1 MSEAEEALLA
11 VAGQEPTTPATIETV
26 EGGFVFRL
34 KEWIEQPEQVHMEDR
49 GDAGMAMWMG
59 HPVNVVNDFE
69 PRSLWGLR
77 GGEKFTV
84 LDARM
89 HVDDGSNF
97 LPLQRYEASRL
108 LDGAH
113 VNGPDTKAVAVRYD
127 FSRPDAGWLA
137 TPGIAT
143 RAGLLEAW
151 QDELCSGLIWTPHE
165 GESIHRLAHRFP
177 TTLTALLHLWTGRSI
192 DITRTQIL
200 LPDGQWYPLVEAREP
215 QPARRRPTDLL
226 DLSSLDLGTVATW
239 LDVAHRMGPVPHI
252 AVHEG
257 LPVQAG
263 AQVIAT
269 ALESFHRRL
278 EGGVRRFPPEI
289 TTGQLARAKKAAR
302 NAAVESLAEVAVD
315 LSTVRQAFDEA
326 LGHIDEP
333 TYADRLHQL
342 LPDVAAAA
350 PGLLGPDLSAW
361 IDTMKEIRNVQ
372 SHGTPKHDAF
382 DQDEISRYYV
392 HQSSGRWALKIL
404 LLRQLIDDDRLRD
417 ALARSNT
424 FHYSLAN
431 LDREHLWSG
440 FSAYDT
446 FTKSQP

>member
-1 MSEAEEALLA
+1 M
-11 VAGQEPTTPATIETV
+11 VGQEPTVPATMETV
-26 EGGFVFRL
+26 EGGFAFQP
-34 KEWIEQPEQVHMEDR
+34 KEWIEQPQQVHIEDR
-49 GDAGMAMWMG
+49 GDAGMAMWVG

-69 PRSLWGLR
+69 PRPLWGLR

-89 HVDDGSNF
+89 HVNGGSNF
-97 LPLQRYEASRL
+97 LPQQRYEASRL
-108 LDGAH
+108 LAGAH
-113 VNGPDTKAVAVRYD
+113 VDGPDTRAVAVRYD
-127 FSRPDAGWLA
+127 FARPDSGWLN
-137 TPGIAT
+137 TPGVVT
-143 RAGLLEAW
+143 REGLVEAW
-151 QDELCSGLIWTPHE
+151 QDELCSGLMWTPHE
-165 GESIHRLAHRFP
+165 GESIHWLAHRFP
-177 TTLTALLHLWTGRSI
+177 TTLTALLHLWTGRPI
-192 DITRTQIL
+192 EIERTQVL
-200 LPDGQWYPLVEAREP
+200 LQDGHWYPLVEAREP
-215 QPARRRPTDLL
+215 QQARRRSTDLL
-226 DLSSLDLGTVATW
+226 ALSSLDLGVVATW
-239 LDVAHRMGPVPHI
+239 LDLAHRMGPLPHI

-257 LPVQAG
+257 LPVQVG

-278 EGGVRRFPPEI
+278 KGGARRFPPQV
-289 TTGQLARAKKAAR
+289 TTRQLARAKKVAR
-302 NAAVESLAEVAVD
+302 NAAVESLAEAAVD
-315 LSTVRQAFDEA
+315 ASTVRQAFDEA
-326 LGHIDEP
+326 LGHIADP

-361 IDTMKEIRNVQ
+361 IHTMKEIRNVQ
-372 SHGTPKHDAF
+372 SHGTSKHDAF
-382 DQDEISRYYV
+382 DQDEISSYYV

-404 LLRQLIDDDRLRD
+404 LLRQLVDDDRLKD

-446 FTKSQP
+446 FIKSRS

>member
-1 MSEAEEALLA
+1 M
-11 VAGQEPTTPATIETV
+11 ETV
-26 EGGFVFRL
+26 KGGFVFRL
-34 KEWIEQPEQVHMEDR
+34 KEWIEQPQQVHIEERD
-49 GDAGMAMWMG
+49 GAGMAMWMG
-59 HPVNVVNDFE
+59 HPVNVVNDFK
-69 PRSLWGLR
+69 PRPLWGLR

-97 LPLQRYEASRL
+97 LPQQRYEASRL

-113 VNGPDTKAVAVRYD
+113 VDGPDTRAVAVRYD
-127 FSRPDAGWLA
+127 FARLDAGWLN
-137 TPGIAT
+137 TPGIVT
-143 RAGLLEAW
+143 REGLVEAW

-165 GESIHRLAHRFP
+165 GESIHQLAYRFP
-177 TTLTALLHLWTGRSI
+177 TTLTALLHLWTGRPI
-192 DITRTQIL
+192 VITRTQIL

-215 QPARRRPTDLL
+215 QLGRRRATELL
-226 DLSSLDLGTVATW
+226 DLSSLDLATVATW
-239 LDVAHRMGPVPHI
+239 LDLAHQMGPVPHI

-269 ALESFHRRL
+269 TLESFHRRL
-278 EGGVRRFPPEI
+278 KGNARRFPPHI
-289 TTGQLARAKKAAR
+289 TTGQLDRAKKAAR
-302 NAAVESLAEVAVD
+302 NAAVESLAEAAVD
-315 LSTVRQAFDEA
+315 LATVRQAFDEA

-342 LPDVAAAA
+342 LPDVAATA

-361 IDTMKEIRNVQ
+361 IHTMKEIRNVQ

-392 HQSSGRWALKIL
+392 HQSSGQWALKIL
-404 LLRQLIDDDRLRD
+404 LLRQLTDDDRLKH
-417 ALARSNT
+417 ALARSNK
-424 FHYSLAN
+424 FHYALAN
-431 LDREHLWSG
+431 LDRECLWSG

-446 FTKSQP
+446 FTKSLP